1 MFVSPCAASEEH
13 DEQEQQDYCAEDL
26 EMLHKVR
33 ARHPTEREEGA
44 IYTFLVLREKH
55 YSSI

>member
-1 MFVSPCAASEEH
+1 MFVSPCAAGEEH

-33 ARHPTEREEGA
+33 AQQAHDTQQS
-44 IYTFLVLREKH
+44 EKKVPYIH
-55 YSSI
+55 FWS